1 MPRQQ
6 VEFEFPDP
14 DKEEREKQAEYA
26 KEAAQFDIEDD
37 DDNVSFE
44 VEGAVG
50 REVIFEK
57 DKKDQEAKKNGAEVE
72 AEDELEVEVVDDT
85 PPEDR
90 NKKRSKPPEDPTEDE
105 LENYSE
111 KVRQRIKHFTKGYHD
126 ERRAKEQEM
135 RARQELETYA
145 KHILEENQRLKGTV
159 DKNQN
164 TMLEQAK
171 QTVARELDSAK
182 RQYKE
187 AYESGDADAIVEAQ
201 EAIATAKIR
210 ADKVANFKPAP
221 LQQDETPVQV
231 PQTAREN
238 PKPQVD
244 QRAST
249 WAEDNTWFGPNDE
262 MTAFA
267 LGLHN
272 KLVKDGVDPQSDTYY
287 EHIDA
292 RMRQVFPEEFD
303 DSEDAR
309 PEVESP
315 KKPAS
320 NVVAPATRST
330 ASKKITLTRTQVAL
344 AKRLGLPLE
353 VYAKQVATDMRKQ
366 N

>member
-14 DKEEREKQAEYA
+14 DKEEDTTE
-26 KEAAQFDIEDD
+26 
-37 DDNVSFE
+37 FE
-44 VEGAVG
+44 VDDAEG
-50 REVIFEK
+50 REFIFEK
-57 DKKDQEAKKNGAEVE
+57 DKEAHESKKKGKEVD
-72 AEDELEVEVVDDT
+72 AEDTDDVELEIIDDT

-90 NKKRSKPPEDPTEDE
+90 GRKASAPPEDPTEDE
-105 LENYSE
+105 LESYSD

-126 ERRAKEQEM
+126 ERRAKETALRE
-135 RARQELETYA
+135 REELEAFA
-145 KHILEENQRLKGTV
+145 KKVLEENQQLKGTV

-171 QTVARELDSAK
+171 QTVARELEAAK

-187 AYESGDADAIVEAQ
+187 AYESGDSDAIVEAQ
-201 EAIATAKIR
+201 DAIATARIR

-231 PQTAREN
+231 PQTAREQ
-238 PKPQVD
+238 PKSQVD

-249 WAEDNTWFGPNDE
+249 WAEENSWFGSDDE

-272 KLVKDGVDPQSDTYY
+272 KLVKDGIDPQSDTYY
-287 EHIDA
+287 EHINT
-292 RMRQVFPEEFD
+292 RMRKVFPEEFNE
-303 DSEDAR
+303 SEDAST
-309 PEVESP
+309 EAAAP
-315 KKPAS
+315 KKRAS

-330 ASKKITLTRTQVAL
+330 APKKVTLTRTQVSL
-344 AKRLGLPLE
+344 ARRLGLPLE
-353 VYAKQVATDMRKQ
+353 VYAQQVAKEMRKG
-366 N
+366 